1 MPPMPSDE
9 LTRVLAAASPAEGRR
24 WSGDGGCRHGGARK
38 PLPHAGGAGCAPR
51 RLPQLGCRRWL
62 TCAWGVWHAAR
73 PRRELAHV
81 TAGRLAVAGWM
92 GRGACLPRADVC
104 VSHPCVAGQAVSPG
118 MPQNRPHCWSRRHVS
133 TPVGFEPTRGDP
145 VGLAGRRLSRSAKV
159 SLSSSQSHCAFEAH
173 SAPQ

>member
-1 MPPMPSDE
+1 MPPMPSGE

-104 VSHPCVAGQAVSPG
+104 VTSMRGWPGRVSGYATKPPPLLEQATCVDTCGIRAHAG
-118 MPQNRPHCWSRRHVS
+118 RPH
-133 TPVGFEPTRGDP
+133 
-145 VGLAGRRLSRSAKV
+145 RLSRPMPWP
-159 SLSSSQSHCAFEAH
+159 LGQSVT
-173 SAPQ
+173 